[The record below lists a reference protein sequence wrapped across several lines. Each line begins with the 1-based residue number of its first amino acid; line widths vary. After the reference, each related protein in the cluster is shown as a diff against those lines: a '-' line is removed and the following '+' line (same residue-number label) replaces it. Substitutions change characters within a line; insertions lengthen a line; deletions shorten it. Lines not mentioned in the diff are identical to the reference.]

1 MYSRGCLLA
10 FRKTTLGVFVKLT
23 IAVMKYYDQNNLEE
37 KVYLIYT
44 FLELI
49 IINGSQDMN

>member
-1 MYSRGCLLA
+1 
-10 FRKTTLGVFVKLT
+10 
-23 IAVMKYYDQNNLEE
+23 MKYYDQNNLEE

>member
-10 FRKTTLGVFVKLT
+10 FRKTTLSVFVKLT

>member
-10 FRKTTLGVFVKLT
+10 FRKTTVSVFVKLT